1 MQTATKLKLE
11 CVSELVKSYA
21 DARTA
26 LVNFLN
32 QQGHKFDLDDP
43 LEGVSSE
50 YLDVL
55 YKDYGRESFWTKQ
68 KGEACTKKLLI

>member
-1 MQTATKLKLE
+1 MTTATKLKLE

-21 DARTA
+21 YSRSA

-32 QQGHKFDLDDP
+32 QQGHNFDLDDP
-43 LEGVSSE
+43 LESVSSE

-55 YKDYGRESFWTKQ
+55 YKDYGRESFWLKN
-68 KGEACTKKLLI
+68 KGKKNEIAD